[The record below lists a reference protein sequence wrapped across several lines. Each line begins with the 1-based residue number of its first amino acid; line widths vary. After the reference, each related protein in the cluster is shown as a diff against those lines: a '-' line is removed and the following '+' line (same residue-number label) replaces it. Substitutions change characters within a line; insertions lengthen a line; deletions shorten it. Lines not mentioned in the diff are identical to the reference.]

1 MWAGTGEHQYHIP
14 MPWLEQQTTVAKE
27 KGAALWHW
35 VTADPYGNFIIKDI
49 RVAEYNHIS
58 TQSQVISRTLYPG
71 AYGGP
76 AANCSRA
83 TSTQPSAKLG
93 IAKLD
98 WWLIERGSSSLTS
111 ANRTPCPTTR
121 RLDWCK
127 RKWCQAQQLSNVA
140 EQH

>member
-1 MWAGTGEHQYHIP
+1 MQARYVGRHGGTSVSYPAALAQATNDRI
-14 MPWLEQQTTVAKE
+14 AKE

-35 VTADPYGNFIIKDI
+35 VTAGPYGNFIIKDI
-49 RVAEYNHIS
+49 KVTEYNHIS
-58 TQSQVISRTLYPG
+58 TQSQVIRRTLYPG
-71 AYGGP
+71 AHGGP

-111 ANRTPCPTTR
+111 AARTPCPTTR
-121 RLDWCK
+121 RRDWCK
-127 RKWCQAQQLSNVA
+127 RKWREAQ
-140 EQH
+140 